1 MKNRTLL
8 AILCAFPFAALAAV
22 ACGDSSGV
30 DDGGGASDGGDLQGG
45 GPVGKG
51 EEPDPALVSPSDGNT
66 TGASG
71 SGGGG
76 GGSAIETLC
85 DGLVDTATRVDVSF
99 HGHPSTAGAQYAR
112 ARLLHVPSLAPD
124 PNLLRAEDFL
134 AYYGL
139 GHETAVA
146 NGLEPL
152 GVRWYQTGVD
162 PLTSTSGML
171 QVDFSASSAERE
183 AIRLIVLA
191 DVSQSLASSLPLV
204 HDTIR
209 ALGRG
214 IEASTMQGDTM
225 AVLTFAGDIV
235 TEIDGPVQ
243 AGAPYGGLPIESL
256 ALAPRAG
263 NDFVAAVRESI
274 KVASNGA
281 TSAHIVLLTD
291 GGANV
296 NDDLLEEVR
305 TAASKGIRLSVA
317 QIGAELSTGPA
328 PLARGFLENV
338 AGAGRGGQFYIADTV
353 GADRVFDAR
362 FGPSLAIQ
370 ARAALLTVKLPPFLR
385 AVGLPL
391 PTSGSASGPAG
402 GALGPDAI
410 HPTRIGLQ
418 ATCPDVFT
426 NPLAGAFDMSAEL
439 SGSVQGEEKVLAG
452 LSTDWLELRG
462 ESALTA
468 RNDAILAVAQA
479 LRTLSE
485 TDIQAARTE
494 LEDVSPQGKFGCLEC
509 DQIMELKQLLDAAE
523 ALP

>member
-45 GPVGKG
+45 GPTGKA

-66 TGASG
+66 TGAVG

-76 GGSAIETLC
+76 GSSAIESLC

-124 PNLLRAEDFL
+124 PTLLRAEDFL

-139 GHETAVA
+139 GYETAVA

-152 GVRWYQTGVD
+152 RVRWYQTGGD
-162 PLTSTSGML
+162 PLTSTSGVL
-171 QVDFSASSAERE
+171 QADFSASPTERE
-183 AIRLIVLA
+183 ALRLIVLA
-191 DVSQSLASSLPLV
+191 DVSQSLGSSLPLV
-204 HDTIR
+204 HDAIR

-214 IEASTMQGDTM
+214 IEASTMPGDTM

-235 TEIDGPVQ
+235 TELDGPIQ
-243 AGAPYGGLPIESL
+243 PGAPYGGLPIESL
-256 ALAPRAG
+256 ALAPREG
-263 NDFVAAVRESI
+263 NDFVTAVREAI

-281 TSAHIVLLTD
+281 TSAHVVLLTD

-296 NDDLLEEVR
+296 SDDLLEEVR

-328 PLARGFLENV
+328 PLARGFLESV
-338 AGAGRGGQFYIADTV
+338 AGAGRGGQFYIADTSA
-353 GADRVFDAR
+353 ADRVFDTR

-385 AVGLPL
+385 AVGLPM
-391 PTSGSASGPAG
+391 PVPGGASGPAG
-402 GALGPDAI
+402 GALGPDAL

-426 NPLAGAFDMSAEL
+426 NPLAGTFDMSAEL
-439 SGSVQGEEKVLAG
+439 SGSVAGEEKVLAS

-462 ESALTA
+462 ESAFTA

-479 LRTLSE
+479 LRTRSPADVE
-485 TDIQAARTE
+485 AARSE
-494 LEDVSPQGKFGCLEC
+494 LAAVLPDGKFECLEC
-509 DQIMELKQLLDAAE
+509 EQMMELKQLLEAAE